1 MERLGI
7 DSIKLGR
14 RRRRRRRR
22 QGRALR
28 R

>member
-14 RRRRRRRR
+14 RRRRRRR